1 MTDLPQENL
10 ETTTETLEQ
19 ESRDHAA
26 AYDRL
31 WKRLDEQDRK
41 IDALTLELLSKIAD
55 TNSNL
60 LNLQAVVTEQ
70 RPQRPP
76 QANCPKC
83 GAMYRQAGGVVGNRS
98 CPMGCGGPRF

>member
-1 MTDLPQENL
+1 MTDLTQENL

-26 AYDRL
+26 AYERL
-31 WKRLDEQDRK
+31 WKRIDEQDRK
-41 IDALTLELLSKIAD
+41 IDALSLELLSKISS

-60 LNLQAVVTEQ
+60 LALQARVMEQ
-70 RPQRPP
+70 QPQRPA

-83 GAMYRQAGGVVGNRS
+83 GAMYRQAGGVVGERS
-98 CPMGCGGPRF
+98 CPKGCGGPRF